1 MKIDREVV
9 EKVAALARLKIPEEN
24 MEQMAQELTE
34 ILSFMEKLNDVDTTD
49 VEPLIYINEDS
60 NRWRDDESATV
71 LTTEQGMMNA
81 PARSD
86 NYFVVPKILEK

>member
-9 EKVAALARLKIPEEN
+9 EKVAALARLKISEEK
-24 MEQMAQELTE
+24 MEPMAQDLTE
-34 ILSFMEKLNDVDTTD
+34 ILTFMEKLNDVDTTG
-49 VEPLIYINEDS
+49 VEPLIYMNEDS
-60 NRWRDDESATV
+60 NCWRDDESKQI

-81 PARSD
+81 PARSG